1 VALRVRRHP
10 RAVADLDDIWFE
22 IAADNR
28 RAADRFAERVYEAES
43 LLAEFPQLGEARP
56 DLGPDLRKW
65 TVGNYLVVYR
75 VDAGFITVV
84 RVLHGARDLPP
95 LFEG

>member
-1 VALRVRRHP
+1 MALRTRRLP
-10 RAVADLDDIWFE
+10 QAIADLDDIWFE
-22 IAADNR
+22 IAADNP
-28 RAADRFAERVYEAES
+28 RAADRFAGRVYEAEG

-65 TVGNYLVVYR
+65 TVGTYLIVYR
-75 VDAGFITVV
+75 IDPDFITVI
-84 RVLHGARDLPP
+84 RILHGARDLPP